1 MTTFT
6 EDGIRAR
13 RLPFIVATFFGTGL
27 SPLAP
32 GTAGSIAALPLAW
45 VLLQMP
51 LLTAAMGVAF
61 LFALGLWSANH
72 LEQVSGQHDAQ
83 IIVIDEVVG
92 VCVSTLILG
101 WWLRA
106 AVDPYLLLLLAFVSF
121 RLFDIVKP
129 WPVGWLDRAIGGGLG
144 VMIDDIAAA
153 IMGALCV
160 LGFYYAAL
168 VASI

>member
-1 MTTFT
+1 
-6 EDGIRAR
+6 
-13 RLPFIVATFFGTGL
+13 
-27 SPLAP
+27 
-32 GTAGSIAALPLAW
+32 
-45 VLLQMP
+45 
-51 LLTAAMGVAF
+51 
-61 LFALGLWSANH
+61 
-72 LEQVSGQHDAQ
+72 
-83 IIVIDEVVG
+83 
-92 VCVSTLILG
+92 LILG

-160 LGFYYAAL
+160 LGFSYVAL